1 MYKLFKS
8 ILKECLI
15 IESVKTFLRS
25 SAYKRGFKKHKH
37 NKNLINALKIFL
49 KHLKNSTSL
58 PPEFNDHMLSNGVL
72 KGKRTAHLQGQQ
84 IVILYEIIGNSIK
97 LLGLG
102 SHTEIGTQ
110 K

>member
-1 MYKLFKS
+1 MYDLIKSVFKLS
-8 ILKECLI
+8 YIV
-15 IESVKTFLRS
+15 ESVKEFYST

-37 NKNLINALKIFL
+37 NKKLISNLKIFL
-49 KHLKNSTSL
+49 SNLKNSK
-58 PPEFNDHMLSNGVL
+58 PQPIEYNDHALSNGVL

-84 IVILYEIIGNSIK
+84 IVILYEIDKDSIK

-102 SHTEIGTQ
+102 SHTEVGTQ